1 MPGGAE
7 EELPFGGGT
16 AAWLDYFASVTGCK
30 ALVEEYLKLTH
41 DYSSV
46 RELYDPYDSKAVERM
61 LLEMLLQK
69 FRDLNGQ
76 TSPIEEDSS
85 GDTDADDVMTA
96 PLSLPVYMALT
107 DKHFDMVTQVL
118 SHAVENIT
126 KDKKAA
132 QALTDQIINSRD
144 DIVTLLLPKQ
154 STQLAKADDEGES
167 SPNESSSEPVAACH
181 TKRGGDDAQAKQ
193 VLGLDFAPTNVPPHR
208 RREMLAC
215 LFIFTMQLGSILLAC
230 VALYYWRK
238 TWPFIIAYT
247 TYVYIDTKYYARHI
261 RPVSKFFRDSP
272 LMKNFAKY
280 FPVHLIR
287 DEPASTSF
295 SPKRSYMIG
304 YHPHGILS
312 IGAATAYGTDASGF
326 DQKFPGI
333 TPRLCTLTVNTNMP
347 FMREMI
353 LREGMIDSSARSIKQ
368 YLSVPGQAV
377 VLVLGGAAEAL
388 DTKAGRYV
396 LTIRRRKGFFR
407 IAIQKGAPLVPS
419 FGFGENDLWDTSLQ
433 PVSATSWVRRLQD
446 WMYKKLTFSTPIFS
460 GRGVFTYNFGMLP
473 FRRPVY
479 TVVGE
484 PIEVAQKDHPTSD
497 DIEALKERYITAL
510 RALFD
515 KWKAGLLF
523 MSSFADSP
531 RTALEVAAD
540 ATTDENDKENKTV
553 DVMAAVHKL
562 FTRMERQIEISQ
574 PANTIHYI
582 VDTLCRYY
590 PEHLHG
596 FASIWSMDPDV
607 QREKIDVVNF
617 FRVNKMSAQIAA
629 HFINAGYDTV
639 ETLESLT
646 PDDLQDIEAFNDAKW
661 LPGHKVRLVQL
672 FSDIQDRVR
681 QYKSDCT
688 ALIAPYMPRPP
699 TVASVA
705 LPTPRVISTPAG
717 PTSGLATSTQLMS
730 SSFYGGYSS
739 APHPPQ
745 TARYI
750 SATAGP
756 PSYVMS
762 PGHSTRT
769 TRVVTS
775 SGILPYSARGSR
787 MSTAVPSAT
796 GAWAN
801 TSRDISTTIIRSG
814 PDSGAAS
821 IPFRMDLD
829 PAQVRSLLLRQDEW
843 SSGVMFDGDTGRIIA
858 STAPL
863 PGEADTSATT
873 SLGSTPS
880 EASNSTPLDYSR
892 LAANVKGMI
901 KAYSPADKGQAALS
915 DGVDWLGMRFDVH
928 AFYPPLLYGRQSL
941 AEEGDDISPEME
953 STVGVAACNGLR
965 NDVPI
970 ILVITYSLPVL
981 SSRAVPQMIGFFRE
995 HRGIASDARRSTL
1008 VKVEK
1013 WMASDEK
1020 EEDAKGIGLRS
1031 QHTQSE
1037 NNEIPAN
1044 SLVEGGHRSVP
1055 SRTRGD
1061 AYEYQVKGEE
1071 ALKGH
1076 AELAS
1081 GYHSEV
1087 ATKSS

>member
-1 MPGGAE
+1 MHAS
-7 EELPFGGGT
+7 T
-16 AAWLDYFASVTGCK
+16 LDTSSIISWSD
-30 ALVEEYLKLTH
+30 

-96 PLSLPVYMALT
+96 PLSLPVYTALT

-154 STQLAKADDEGES
+154 STQLAKADDEGEC

-230 VALYYWRK
+230 VAFYYWRK
-238 TWPFIIAYT
+238 TWPFVIAYA

-261 RPVSKFFRDSP
+261 RPVSKFFRNSP
-272 LMKNFAKY
+272 LMRNFAKY
-280 FPVHLIR
+280 FPVYLIR
-287 DEPASTSF
+287 DQPASTSF

-353 LREGMIDSSARSIKQ
+353 LREGVIDSSARTIKQ

-419 FGFGENDLWDTSLQ
+419 FGFG
-433 PVSATSWVRRLQD
+433 
-446 WMYKKLTFSTPIFS
+446 
-460 GRGVFTYNFGMLP
+460 VFTYNFGMLP

-484 PIEVAQKDHPTSD
+484 PIEVTQKDHPTSD

-515 KWKAGLLF
+515 KWKAVVLF

-531 RTALEVAAD
+531 RSAVEVAAD

-562 FTRMERQIEISQ
+562 FTRMERQIEISK

-582 VDTLCRYY
+582 VDMLCRYY

-596 FASIWSMDPDV
+596 FATIWSMDPDV

-646 PDDLQDIEAFNDAKW
+646 PGDLQDIEAFNDAKW

-681 QYKSDCT
+681 QYKSDCS
-688 ALIAPYMPRPP
+688 ALIAPYMPRPPP

-717 PTSGLATSTQLMS
+717 PASGLGTSTQLLS

-762 PGHSTRT
+762 PGHATRT

-775 SGILPYSARGSR
+775 SNILPYSARGSR
-787 MSTAVPSAT
+787 MSTVVPSST

-814 PDSGAAS
+814 PGTPIPFQVGCLVPPPTLDSGAAS
-821 IPFRMDLD
+821 TPFRMDLD

-843 SSGVMFDGDTGRIIA
+843 TSGVMFDGDTGRIIA

-880 EASNSTPLDYSR
+880 EAPNSTPLDYSR

-915 DGVDWLGMRFDVH
+915 DGVDWLGIHFDVH

-941 AEEGDDISPEME
+941 SEEGDDISPEME

-981 SSRAVPQMIGFFRE
+981 SSRAVPQMIRFFRE
-995 HRGIASDARRSTL
+995 HSKI
-1008 VKVEK
+1008 
-1013 WMASDEK
+1013 
-1020 EEDAKGIGLRS
+1020 
-1031 QHTQSE
+1031 
-1037 NNEIPAN
+1037 
-1044 SLVEGGHRSVP
+1044 
-1055 SRTRGD
+1055 
-1061 AYEYQVKGEE
+1061 
-1071 ALKGH
+1071 
-1076 AELAS
+1076 LA
-1081 GYHSEV
+1081 GYRFMYRCCRII
-1087 ATKSS
+1087 